1 MNECNSIEIDKTS
14 LIGQTKYRLN
24 EITKIEIFNQ
34 EINQRKSCS
43 KKLSKYVAAFDYID
57 KILIVLSATTGGVSI
72 ISFTSIIG
80 APVGI
85 ASASF
90 TLIFSLTTGII
101 KKLLSITRNKKK
113 KHYKILMLARS
124 KLNSIETLV
133 SQALIDI
140 EISREDF
147 VTILG
152 EKNKRKKMK
161 ENLMNVNERQENKTL
176 NSVNSKKNQKK
187 HQLCR

>member
-1 MNECNSIEIDKTS
+1 M
-14 LIGQTKYRLN
+14 N
-24 EITKIEIFNQ
+24 EITKINLSEQTKSRLSEIIVIDDYFHQ

-43 KKLSKYVAAFDYID
+43 KKFSKYVTALDYID
-57 KILIVLSATTGGVSI
+57 KILMVLSAKSSGFCL
-72 ISFTSIIG
+72 ISSANVVG

-113 KHYKILMLARS
+113 KHDKILKLAKS

-133 SQALIDI
+133 SQALIDM
-140 EISREDF
+140 EISHEEFNAIIREKQKY
-147 VTILG
+147 V
-152 EKNKRKKMK
+152 RMK
-161 ENLMNVNERQENKTL
+161 ENMR
-176 NSVNSKKNQKK
+176 SVSE
-187 HQLCR
+187 